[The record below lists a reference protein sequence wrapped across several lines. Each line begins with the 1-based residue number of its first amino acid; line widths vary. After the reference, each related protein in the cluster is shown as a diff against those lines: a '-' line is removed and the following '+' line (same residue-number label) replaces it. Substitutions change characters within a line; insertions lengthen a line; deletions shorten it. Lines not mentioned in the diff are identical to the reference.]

1 MKKIIVLVCVLSII
15 LTGTVFAGGRQAA
28 EAGAHAFVFKSTG
41 NPFGERVWDGFR
53 EAIESYGYTAIFRAP
68 VTPTVEGQIQIIEQL
83 IAQRVASIGIAGND
97 FDALQPALAR
107 ARTQGI
113 YVFSVDSAVNAA
125 SRNVHINQADTH
137 LIAMSL
143 VEAAYDILGG
153 AGEFAILSATSTAPN
168 QNAWIAGMQEIMA
181 AQPRF
186 ANLNLVR
193 VAFGDDLRDRS
204 TSETQAL
211 LASFPNLRLIVAPT
225 TVGIA
230 AAARVITDQGLI
242 GQVYVSGL
250 GLPSEML
257 AYIEN
262 GATPYMYLWNPID
275 MGYLGGH
282 AAVALTRGTMTGAVG
297 NTFTAGRLPGT
308 FNVIADPAGGT
319 EVILGPPFR
328 FDTSNIRFWA
338 EVY

>member
-1 MKKIIVLVCVLSII
+1 MKKIIVLVCVLST
-15 LTGTVFAGGRQAA
+15 LFVSMAFAGGRAAA
-28 EAGAHAFVFKSTG
+28 EAGGHAFVFKSTG

-53 EAIESYGYTAIFRAP
+53 EAIESQGYQAIFRAP
-68 VTPTVEGQIQIIEQL
+68 ALPTVEGQIQIIEQL
-83 IAQRVASIGIAGND
+83 IAQRVASIGVSSND
-97 FDALQPALAR
+97 FDALQPVLSRAR
-107 ARTQGI
+107 AQGI
-113 YVFSVDSAVNAA
+113 HVFSVDSAVNSA

-137 LIAMSL
+137 LIALSL
-143 VEAAYDILGG
+143 VQSAYDILGG
-153 AGEFAILSATSTAPN
+153 AGEFAILSATSTAAN
-168 QNAWIAGMQEIMA
+168 QNAWIAAMQDIMS
-181 AQPRF
+181 AQARF

-193 VAFGDDLRDRS
+193 IAFGDDLRDRS

-211 LASFPNLRLIVAPT
+211 LASFPNLRLIIAPT

-230 AAARVITDQGLI
+230 AAARVVTDQGLI

-250 GLPSEML
+250 GLPSEMV

-282 AAVALTRGTMTGAVG
+282 AAIALTRGTMTGAIG
-297 NTFTAGRLPGT
+297 NTFNAGRLGGP
-308 FNVIADPAGGT
+308 FNVIAAPDGGT

-328 FDTSNIRFWA
+328 FDISNIHFWA